1 MKTRLLE
8 ERQTNAVGAD
18 NPCASKYLI
27 FYRCARCLY
36 RSGFVLAPDE
46 TFSSAASP
54 PDVAITVGAVAS
66 LRRIAVADLT
76 EMI

>member
-1 MKTRLLE
+1 
-8 ERQTNAVGAD
+8 
-18 NPCASKYLI
+18 
-27 FYRCARCLY
+27 
-36 RSGFVLAPDE
+36 VLAPDE